1 MIRAVFF
8 DLDETLVDAMACHL
22 QASRQ
27 AFAQFAL
34 DYDQAC
40 KLSSGYNSLGRRIN
54 EILEFRRNILGVNQA
69 TLPLKKLTTAR
80 ENIFLKCVSQKAKLL
95 PGARQ
100 AVIHARKN
108 SAIVAVTSSGT
119 RKYINLCLK
128 KFNLQPYIDFIVGE
142 QDVNQ
147 GKPHPEIYNQAFS
160 LIPKKLNIKKSQ
172 CLVIEDSV
180 NGAKAAQAANFK
192 VVFIPSKYTRGIIK
206 ADYQLSSLKQF
217 NLTNFTT

>member
-128 KFNLQPYIDFIVGE
+128 KFNLQPYIDFIVG
-142 QDVNQ
+142 
-147 GKPHPEIYNQAFS
+147 
-160 LIPKKLNIKKSQ
+160 
-172 CLVIEDSV
+172 
-180 NGAKAAQAANFK
+180 
-192 VVFIPSKYTRGIIK
+192 
-206 ADYQLSSLKQF
+206 
-217 NLTNFTT
+217 